1 MARDVS
7 DTTPIGSRDD
17 LVAYVEAGC
26 KPKEAWRIGTEHEKI
41 PFYTADFSPVPYEG
55 ERGVRRLLEGM
66 QGLLG
71 WEPIMEGDRPIGLY
85 DVTGG
90 GAISLEPGGQ
100 FELSGAPLETVHQTC
115 GEVHAHLAQIKE
127 VARPLGI
134 SFLSIGMSPK
144 WTRAETPVMPK
155 SRYDIMRRYMPRV
168 GSLGLDMMF
177 RTATVQVN
185 LDFGSE
191 VDMVKKLRVALALQ
205 PLATAL
211 FANSPFTEG
220 RPNGFLSMRSHIWL
234 DTDRDRTGMLPFA
247 FEDGMGFERYVDW
260 ALDVPMYFV
269 KRGDTYHDVS
279 GASFRD
285 LLEGRLPQL
294 PGERATMSDWANH
307 LSTLFPEVR
316 LKRFLEMR
324 GSDVGPTNMLCAEP
338 AFWVGLLYDE
348 GCLDA
353 AWDLVKGWSAA
364 DRQGLREAVP
374 RSGLAATIGGRSLAE
389 LGREVLDI
397 ARTGLAR
404 RRRLDARA
412 HRARPPQAARC
423 RGARRDPFPRPARQ
437 DRRREA
443 YARRGSAGPLP
454 RPMAGLGRSRLRR
467 VRLLIACAA
476 DPPISAVHGFHHR
489 SALVGADTRG

>member
-1 MARDVS
+1 
-7 DTTPIGSRDD
+7 
-17 LVAYVEAGC
+17 
-26 KPKEAWRIGTEHEKI
+26 
-41 PFYTADFSPVPYEG
+41 
-55 ERGVRRLLEGM
+55 
-66 QGLLG
+66 
-71 WEPIMEGDRPIGLY
+71 
-85 DVTGG
+85 
-90 GAISLEPGGQ
+90 
-100 FELSGAPLETVHQTC
+100 
-115 GEVHAHLAQIKE
+115 
-127 VARPLGI
+127 
-134 SFLSIGMSPK
+134 
-144 WTRAETPVMPK
+144 
-155 SRYDIMRRYMPRV
+155 
-168 GSLGLDMMF
+168 
-177 RTATVQVN
+177 
-185 LDFGSE
+185 
-191 VDMVKKLRVALALQ
+191 
-205 PLATAL
+205 
-211 FANSPFTEG
+211 
-220 RPNGFLSMRSHIWL
+220 
-234 DTDRDRTGMLPFA
+234 
-247 FEDGMGFERYVDW
+247 MGFERYVDW

-404 RRRLDARA
+404 RRRLDAEGRDETHFLDPLDRIVA
-412 HRARPPQAARC
+412 ERRTLAEDLLARC
-423 RGARRDPFPRPARQ
+423 HGPWQGSVDPAFV
-437 DRRREA
+437 ECV
-443 YARRGSAGPLP
+443 Y
-454 RPMAGLGRSRLRR
+454 
-467 VRLLIACAA
+467 
-476 DPPISAVHGFHHR
+476 
-489 SALVGADTRG
+489 